1 MAAYRERVRGD
12 PYMHEGTGP
21 LTAAG
26 NKAVCPEDRRAYI
39 ARHTAGTTER
49 RLKESMTIR
58 QAINNTVYNKYKMN
72 CNILKFIAIFTEI
85 KSRQMRAR
93 HILALLLCLAAC
105 IPAAYA
111 ATTRPTGPGQAV
123 SRSGQDGFQA
133 YFSDS
138 TLRIDCILAGS
149 SDSQAIYVDE
159 LYSFAGWAGRRHNLD
174 TLPLRGNGQV
184 ELTDEADGKT
194 IYISSFSTLF
204 QEWQTTLEATTTRQS
219 FENVLLV
226 PMPKRPATLHIRLF
240 DTHGKVCA
248 TLRHRIDPD
257 DILIHR
263 LSPSAPG
270 HRYLLKSGSAE
281 DCIDVAIVA
290 EGYTEDEKERFYS
303 HAQTA
308 VSAIL
313 SHEPFKSYRDRFN
326 FVAVALES
334 KDSGVSVPAQD
345 VWKDTALESN
355 FSTFHMDR
363 YLTTRKVGNIADRL
377 CGIPYEHIV
386 ILANTETYGGGGIYN
401 FYTLTTSLHDAF
413 EPVVVHEFGHSFA
426 GLADE
431 YYYDDMYS
439 PYYHPDTEPWEQNI
453 TTLAD
458 FTSKWED
465 MLPEGTT
472 VPTPAVED
480 ASLRNA
486 LSAGEDAMG
495 FVGVYEGAGYMSKGA
510 YRPYP
515 DCRMK
520 TNGAPGFCPVCRR
533 AIERMILFYTE

>member
-1 MAAYRERVRGD
+1 
-12 PYMHEGTGP
+12 
-21 LTAAG
+21 
-26 NKAVCPEDRRAYI
+26 
-39 ARHTAGTTER
+39 
-49 RLKESMTIR
+49 MTIR

-149 SDSQAIYVDE
+149 SDSQAIYMDE

-308 VSAIL
+308 VDAIL

-326 FVAVALES
+326 FIAVALES
-334 KDSGVSVPAQD
+334 KDSGVSVPAQGI
-345 VWKDTALESN
+345 WKDTALESN

-363 YLTTRKVGNIADRL
+363 YLTTRKVSSIADKL

-413 EPVVVHEFGHSFA
+413 GPVVVHEFGHSFA

-458 FTSKWED
+458 FSSKWED
-465 MLPEGTT
+465 MLPDGTP

-480 ASLRNA
+480 ASLRDA
-486 LSAGEDAMG
+486 LSAGEDAGG